1 MKEEKKI
8 SRLIFS
14 CNAMTNRSSTIMPTL
29 SQKNLDTPMKYG
41 SKISEY
47 LFIFR
52 CSILQVTFTLR
63 LTHIS

>member
-41 SKISEY
+41 NAKYERRDKY
-47 LFIFR
+47 MALFE
-52 CSILQVTFTLR
+52 SILNSFL
-63 LTHIS
+63 

>member
-1 MKEEKKI
+1 MTTNIIAQYERREKI

-41 SKISEY
+41 NIKYEKRDKNIA
-47 LFIFR
+47 FNF
-52 CSILQVTFTLR
+52 F
-63 LTHIS
+63 

>member
-41 SKISEY
+41 SITSEY
-47 LFIFR
+47 LFIVR
-52 CSILQVTFTLR
+52 CSILQIDIFHKVL
-63 LTHIS
+63 

>member
-41 SKISEY
+41 NIKYERRY
-47 LFIFR
+47 KNRAYFKLIFHKV
-52 CSILQVTFTLR
+52 L
-63 LTHIS
+63 